1 MGPNWSY
8 ILEAAVIRMTRLSDY
23 ASMLLIYFA
32 RDAARAF
39 TARDLAEETSLPLP
53 TVSKILKAL
62 VRAGLLV
69 SHRGLNGGY
78 NLGRDPER
86 ISLAEILAAIE
97 GPISLTD
104 CGGSAPGGCSH
115 EQMCP
120 VENNWKQI
128 NRLVHDALS
137 RISLAEMS
145 APLPESLPFRRSSLP
160 RFRETA
166 LRT

>member
-8 ILEAAVIRMTRLSDY
+8 MLEAAVIRMTRLSDY
-23 ASMLLIYFA
+23 ASMLLIHFA
-32 RDAARAF
+32 RDVARAF
-39 TARDLAEETSLPLP
+39 TARDLAEETRLPLP

-62 VRAGLLV
+62 ARAGLLV

-78 NLGRDPER
+78 NLSREPER
-86 ISLAEILAAIE
+86 ISLSEILAAIE

-104 CGGSAPGGCSH
+104 CGGAAPAGCSH

-120 VENNWKQI
+120 VERNWKQI

-145 APLPESLPFRRSSLP
+145 APLPEPLPFGRHSLPQ
-160 RFRETA
+160 FREA
-166 LRT
+166 GLRP